1 MTLLRL
7 PSLLLALLAAVL
19 APPVASTGPAARA
32 SAARSHVVTIVLE
45 NKEEG
50 QVIGSRSAPY
60 LTSLARRGGR
70 AMRSY
75 GVGHPSLPNYLALTS
90 GSTHGIASDC
100 TSCSVDAPSIADQ
113 IERAGMT
120 WKAYLEGL
128 PRPCFLGAGER
139 RYAKK
144 HNPFAYYE
152 PVVRDRARCRR
163 MVPLTQLDGDLRGN
177 RLPAYSLVVPD
188 LCHDMH
194 DCSVATGDRFLRTL
208 VPPILRRLGP
218 RGFLVITFDEGAS
231 DAGCCGGSSGGRI
244 ATIVVGP
251 GVRRGA
257 RMQRPIDQ
265 YGVLRST
272 QQALGLPPLAA
283 SADPRHGGL
292 EPLFGTSPRIR

>member
-1 MTLLRL
+1 MTIARL
-7 PSLLLALLAAVL
+7 PALLLALLAALL
-19 APPVASTGPAARA
+19 APGGTSAGPAAHA
-32 SAARSHVVTIVLE
+32 SAVRSHVVTIVME

-50 QVIGSRSAPY
+50 QVVGSKDAPY

-70 AMRSY
+70 ALSSY
-75 GVGHPSLPNYLALTS
+75 GVRHPSLPNYLALTS

-128 PRPCFLGAGER
+128 PRPCFLGPGAGH
-139 RYAKK
+139 YAKK
-144 HNPFAYYE
+144 HNPFAYY
-152 PVVRDRARCRR
+152 RSIAGDRARCAR
-163 MVPLTQLDGDLRGN
+163 MVALGPLRTDLRHH

-208 VPPILRRLGP
+208 VPPILRGLGP
-218 RGFLVITFDEGAS
+218 RGLLIVTFDEGSS
-231 DAGCCGGSSGGRI
+231 DAGCCGGSAGGRI
-244 ATIVVGP
+244 ATIVLGP
-251 GVRRGA
+251 GVRPGA
-257 RMQRPIDQ
+257 RMRRPIDQ

-272 QQALGLPPLAA
+272 QRALGLPPLGA
-283 SADPRHGGL
+283 SADRRHGGL
-292 EPLFGTSPRIR
+292 EPLFAKRPRVR